1 MTEEQKDTEGI
12 VERLRNSPRT
22 VSTII
27 VILIIAGA
35 IFAFSDRK
43 QTGVT
48 PSPEA
53 TAEVPLE
60 TASATPTA
68 SAVADKDGKVTAVKA
83 TPVPTPL
90 PQAKETAEV
99 YTEVAVKGQ
108 SITVLARI
116 ATKRYMDTNEAYK
129 GLNNEQRVYVED
141 YLKKN
146 VVRQPLKVGGEV
158 TFSKDLIKK
167 GIEASQKL
175 TDAQQKN
182 LQKYAQR
189 VKWN

>member
-1 MTEEQKDTEGI
+1 MTEEQKSTEGV

-48 PSPEA
+48 PSPESTTEA
-53 TAEVPLE
+53 PEQS
-60 TASATPTA
+60 ASAEPTA
-68 SAVADKDGKVTAVKA
+68 SAEAGKDGKVVATKA

-90 PQAKETAEV
+90 PVAKETAEV
-99 YTEVAVKGQ
+99 YTEVASKGQ
-108 SITVLARI
+108 NLTVLARI
-116 ATKRYMDTNEAYK
+116 ATKRYMDANEVYK
-129 GLNNEQRVYVED
+129 GLSNEQRVYVED
-141 YLKKN
+141 YLRKN
-146 VVRQPLKVGGEV
+146 VVRQPVKVGSEV

>member
-1 MTEEQKDTEGI
+1 MTEEQKSTEGV

-48 PSPEA
+48 PSPESTTEA
-53 TAEVPLE
+53 PLQS
-60 TASATPTA
+60 ASATPTA
-68 SAVADKDGKVTAVKA
+68 STEAGKDGKAVVTKA

-90 PQAKETAEV
+90 PVAKETAEV
-99 YTEVAVKGQ
+99 YTEVATKGQ

-116 ATKRYMDTNEAYK
+116 ATKRYMDANEAYK
-129 GLNNEQRVYVED
+129 GLNNEQRIYVED

-146 VVRQPLKVGGEV
+146 VVRKPVKVGGEV

>member
-1 MTEEQKDTEGI
+1 MTEEQQGPEGI

-43 QTGVT
+43 QAGVT
-48 PSPEA
+48 PGPESTTEA
-53 TAEVPLE
+53 PEQS
-60 TASATPTA
+60 ASAEPTKEAEA
-68 SAVADKDGKVTAVKA
+68 SKDGKAVAVKA
-83 TPVPTPL
+83 TPAPTPL
-90 PQAKETAEV
+90 PEAKETADA
-99 YTEVAVKGQ
+99 YTEVATKGQ
-108 SITVLARI
+108 SMTVLART
-116 ATKRYMDTNEAYK
+116 ATKRYMEANEAYK

-141 YLKKN
+141 YLRKN
-146 VVRQPLKVGGEV
+146 VTRQPIKVGSEV
-158 TFSKDLIKK
+158 TFSKELIKK

-189 VKWN
+189 VNWN

>member
-1 MTEEQKDTEGI
+1 MTEEQKSEGI

-48 PSPEA
+48 PSPESTTEA
-53 TAEVPLE
+53 PEQS
-60 TASATPTA
+60 ASAEPTKA
-68 SAVADKDGKVTAVKA
+68 AEADKNGKVAAAKA

-90 PQAKETAEV
+90 PQAKETNEA
-99 YTEVAVKGQ
+99 YTEVAAKGQ
-108 SITVLARI
+108 SITVLART
-116 ATKRYMDTNEAYK
+116 ATKRYMDANESYK
-129 GLNNEQRVYVED
+129 GLNNEQRIYVED

-146 VVRQPLKVGGEV
+146 VVRQPVKVGGEV
-158 TFSKDLIKK
+158 TFSKELIKK